1 MPDSNEVPSVS
12 GRIRIRVSK
21 LKHQS
26 FIKRTFI
33 MTTDRKQAMHVEA
46 GKSFSTAEANENE
59 RRWNDD
65 KIDRKNQDSTNNYDK
80 TRMKLNFEIGSD
92 GKIYPLGYSEKSLEV
107 RLQERLSE
115 LGWKPFKPDSKIQPN
130 CCARFIFGGNHDR
143 TIEMAFGDQT
153 VNLEKDA
160 DNSHLHRCEEIEH
173 WAKDVYDWCV
183 RRYGQENIV
192 GFQVHLDESSP
203 HIHALIVPVGQ
214 RTKSGRECVMWS
226 AKFGKNRYEYGQ
238 ILREMHTSLYEEV
251 GSKYGLER
259 GDSIEGRNVQH
270 LHKRDYIRK
279 LTKDAKQAEKA
290 VKGLQTMIQKLEA
303 QIYSYQTQLE
313 EIDESLAS
321 GQIALREYESR
332 KSEILKQISEYQS
345 KLEDKS
351 DKLRAKEQELEQ
363 LTKDTANARSVI
375 QPFRNHK
382 VDFTAP
388 QITEKPPMFGTDKWV
403 ERQNQHIAKQFTT
416 IVRKIES
423 LYRND
428 AARQV
433 EAAQRNVL
441 ADYGEL
447 YQLQNDVKT
456 LTENNDSLKSILE
469 TMLDQLANPLIRS
482 KIFAIADALICG
494 TPVAISSSGGG
505 GSTSDLRWDGR
516 RPDEEE
522 EAYRRR
528 CLIFAMGTVKKQNE
542 KKSYRRK

>member
-1 MPDSNEVPSVS
+1 MN
-12 GRIRIRVSK
+12 
-21 LKHQS
+21 
-26 FIKRTFI
+26 
-33 MTTDRKQAMHVEA
+33 TDIKQAMHVEA
-46 GKSFSTAEANENE
+46 AKSFSSAEANENE

-80 TRMKLNFEIGSD
+80 TRMKLNFEIGTD
-92 GKIYPLGYSEKSLEV
+92 GKIHPLGYHEKPLEV

-115 LGWKPFKPDSKIQPN
+115 LGWKPFKQDSKIQPN

-143 TIEMAFGDQT
+143 TIEMAFGNQV

-173 WAKDVYDWCV
+173 WAKDIYDWCAK
-183 RRYGQENIV
+183 RYGQENIV

-203 HIHALIVPVGQ
+203 HIHALVVPVGI
-214 RTKSGRECVMWS
+214 RPKSGRECVMWS

-259 GDSIEGRNVQH
+259 GDSIDGRNVQH

-279 LTKDAKQAEKA
+279 LTKEAKLTEKA
-290 VKGLQTMIQKLEA
+290 VKGLQSMIRNLESKISNYH
-303 QIYSYQTQLE
+303 QQLE
-313 EIDESLAS
+313 KVEQVLAS
-321 GQIALREYESR
+321 GKIALQEYEIQKTR
-332 KSEILKQISEYQS
+332 IQKQISEYQS

-351 DKLRAKEQELEQ
+351 DKLYAKEQELEQ
-363 LTKDTANARSVI
+363 LTKDAANARSVI
-375 QPFRNHK
+375 QPFRNYK

-388 QITEKPPMFGTDKWV
+388 QITEKPPMFCTDKWV

-428 AARQV
+428 ATRQV

-447 YQLQNDVKT
+447 YQLRNDVKT

-469 TMLDQLANPLIRS
+469 TILDQLANPSIRS
-482 KIFAIADALICG
+482 KIFAIADALIGG
-494 TPVAISSSGGG
+494 TSISVSSCGGG
-505 GSTSDLRWDGR
+505 GNSFSDLRWDGR

-528 CLIFAMGTVKKQNE
+528 CLMFAMRTVKKQNE
-542 KKSYRRK
+542 KKSYRR